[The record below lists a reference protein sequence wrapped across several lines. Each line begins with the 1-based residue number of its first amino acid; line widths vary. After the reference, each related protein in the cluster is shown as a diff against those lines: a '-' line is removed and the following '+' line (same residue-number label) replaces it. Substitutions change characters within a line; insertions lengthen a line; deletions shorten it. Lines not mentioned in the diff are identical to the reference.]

1 MIFIFTLLLVGLF
14 LPLYPLS
21 AVHNA
26 LFMRL
31 IGVPRVLLLLIW
43 PQIGVWLLYYLPT
56 VVPDF
61 VIPNEVVIWAT
72 ASAALYALRLL
83 TVRDL
88 GLWATM
94 LASSALALGW
104 GLAANGS
111 TEQAVHLFVLGFSLP
126 AALLVLLANQLTQR
140 FGAAYAGLSSGL
152 AISHPRLAGM
162 LVLCMLAATATPVFP
177 AFFSMLKLIQILDWG
192 FGLALLAIW
201 LTWSWAGA
209 LLLQGFVF
217 GAPRTSERGD
227 LCVTGTVMYGLT
239 LLALIIAGLILT
251 GGGL

>member
-1 MIFIFTLLLVGLF
+1 MLAMLLLAALF

-31 IGVPRVLLLLIW
+31 NGLPRVLLLLIW
-43 PQIGVWLLYYLPT
+43 PQIGVSLLYYAPKLIPAFT
-56 VVPDF
+56 
-61 VIPNEVVIWAT
+61 IPNEMVIWAT

-88 GLWATM
+88 GLWAAM

-111 TEQAVHLFVLGFSLP
+111 SEQTLHLFVFGFSVP
-126 AALLVLLANQLTQR
+126 MALLVLLANQLTQR
-140 FGAAYAGLSSGL
+140 FGAAYAGLNGGL
-152 AISHPRLAGM
+152 AISHPRLSGM
-162 LVLCMLAATATPVFP
+162 LVLCMLAATATPMFP
-177 AFFSMLKLIQILDWG
+177 GFFSMLKLLQILDWG

-201 LTWSWAGA
+201 LAWSWAGA
-209 LLLQGFVF
+209 LMLQGFVF
-217 GAPRTSERGD
+217 GTPSMSKCGD
-227 LCVTGTVMYGLT
+227 LRTAGSLAYVLVLLGLS
-239 LLALIIAGLILT
+239 IAGLILM
-251 GGGL
+251 GGSL